1 MKKETKDKK
10 PEIVKERDCEDWCFV
25 CKDGGELILCDF
37 DDCLKVYHTECV
49 KKGDSFPGT
58 GQKWTC
64 AVCSRCI
71 RAAKFL
77 SVRGNKGL
85 CEECLEYVH
94 CVEDKDDVDADGGE
108 IDLTDR
114 DTYECLFLEYWE
126 IIKEVEG
133 LTWDDVNLADL
144 GLRKHSKRSFKSTK
158 FGKSKNDGD
167 WVIYDSDLEINE
179 AYETRRKR
187 KGSKPIEFDSD
198 LEINEAYETRRK
210 RKGSKPIE
218 FDSDLEIN
226 EAYET
231 RRKRKGS
238 KPIEFDGWG
247 SKQLLEFLTFLG
259 KDTTKELS
267 EYEVNTII
275 CAYIQEKEL
284 LDPVKKKKVICDEK
298 LYSIFRRK
306 SMYKNAILNLLEYHF
321 AANLI
326 DSQSEED
333 ENIDSQ
339 SEEDENIDGVEI
351 SKQEKSGKS
360 TMTFKRQNKRGS
372 RTKSEEIEAVSKL
385 YESGLA
391 AIVTEN
397 IKLVYL
403 RKSLVEEL
411 SKEPESFEGK
421 IVGSFVKVK
430 NDSRDPNARNSYQLS
445 QVTGIKQS
453 SVTGENKSEILLR
466 VSSMPTDVCFSM
478 LSDLDLSEDEI
489 EDLRQNVEDGL
500 HPKPS
505 IVELEQKAKQLHV
518 DIKKHW
524 IEKELVRLQKRI
536 DLANEKG
543 WRREYPFMV
552 GHSTDGRVQNFS
564 KDVTEMIQNNM
575 MDHAGV
581 RAYL

>member
-1 MKKETKDKK
+1 M
-10 PEIVKERDCEDWCFV
+10 
-25 CKDGGELILCDF
+25 LQ
-37 DDCLKVYHTECV
+37 CV

-64 AVCSRCI
+64 ARHSCTKCHKAPKLYCYCCPKAVCSRCI

-524 IEKELVRLQKRI
+524 IEKELERLLQQSPEVIQQMVECKTSPKMLQK
-536 DLANEKG
+536 
-543 WRREYPFMV
+543 
-552 GHSTDGRVQNFS
+552 
-564 KDVTEMIQNNM
+564 
-575 MDHAGV
+575 
-581 RAYL
+581 

>member
-1 MKKETKDKK
+1 MKKVTKDKK
-10 PEIVKERDCEDWCFV
+10 QEIVKERDCEDWCFV

-58 GQKWTC
+58 GQPWTC
-64 AVCSRCI
+64 ARHSCTKCQKATKLYCYCCPKAVCSRCI
-71 RAAKFL
+71 SAAKFL
-77 SVRGNKGL
+77 AVRGNKGL

-126 IIKEVEG
+126 IIKEAEG
-133 LTWDDVNLADL
+133 LTWDDVNLAEL
-144 GLRKHSKRSFKSTK
+144 GLRKHSRRSFKSTK
-158 FGKSKNDGD
+158 IGKSKNDGD
-167 WVIYDSDLEINE
+167 LVIYDSDLEITE
-179 AYETRRKR
+179 AYKTR
-187 KGSKPIEFDSD
+187 G
-198 LEINEAYETRRK
+198 
-210 RKGSKPIE
+210 
-218 FDSDLEIN
+218 
-226 EAYET
+226 
-231 RRKRKGS
+231 KRKGS

-247 SKQLLEFLTFLG
+247 SKQLIEFLTFLG

-267 EYEVNTII
+267 QYEVNTII

-321 AANLI
+321 TANLI
-326 DSQSEED
+326 DSQSED
-333 ENIDSQ
+333 
-339 SEEDENIDGVEI
+339 DENIDGVEI
-351 SKQEKSGKS
+351 SFQEKSEKS
-360 TMTFKRQNKRGS
+360 TITFKKRNSMGS
-372 RTKSEEIEAVSKL
+372 RMKSEEIEAVPRL
-385 YESGLA
+385 HDSGFA

-430 NDSRDPNARNSYQLS
+430 NDSRDPSARNSHQLS

-453 SVTGENKSEILLR
+453 SVIGENKSEILFR
-466 VSSMPTDVCFSM
+466 VSSMPIDVCFSM

-489 EDLRQNVEDGL
+489 EDLRQNVEEGL
-500 HPKPS
+500 HPKPT

-518 DIKKHW
+518 DITKHW
-524 IEKELVRLQKRI
+524 IEKELARLQKRI

-543 WRREYPFMV
+543 WRRELFEYLDELELLKKPSEQERLLQQSPKVIQQMV
-552 GHSTDGRVQNFS
+552 ECKTSPQMFQKRYRP
-564 KDVTEMIQNNM
+564 I
-575 MDHAGV
+575 
-581 RAYL
+581 

>member
-1 MKKETKDKK
+1 MKVE
-10 PEIVKERDCEDWCFV
+10 P
-25 CKDGGELILCDF
+25 LCN
-37 DDCLKVYHTECV
+37 K
-49 KKGDSFPGT
+49 GT

-64 AVCSRCI
+64 ARHSCTKCHKAPKLYCYCCPKAVCSRCI

-187 KGSKPIEFDSD
+187 KGSKP
-198 LEINEAYETRRK
+198 L
-210 RKGSKPIE
+210 E

-321 AANLI
+321 TANL
-326 DSQSEED
+326 
-333 ENIDSQ
+333 IDSQ

-360 TMTFKRQNKRGS
+360 TITFKRQNTRGS

-453 SVTGENKSEILLR
+453 SVTGENKN
-466 VSSMPTDVCFSM
+466 
-478 LSDLDLSEDEI
+478 LDLSEDEI

-543 WRREYPFMV
+543 WRREYPFMERLLQQSPEV
-552 GHSTDGRVQNFS
+552 IHTDGRVQNFS

-581 RAYL
+581 RACVGVSKSPST

>member
-1 MKKETKDKK
+1 MD
-10 PEIVKERDCEDWCFV
+10 
-25 CKDGGELILCDF
+25 LC
-37 DDCLKVYHTECV
+37 
-49 KKGDSFPGT
+49 
-58 GQKWTC
+58 
-64 AVCSRCI
+64 RCI

-158 FGKSKNDGD
+158 FAKSKNDGD

-179 AYETRRKR
+179 AYETRRKG

-218 FDSDLEIN
+218 FHSDLEIN

-321 AANLI
+321 TANL
-326 DSQSEED
+326 
-333 ENIDSQ
+333 IDSQ

-351 SKQEKSGKS
+351 K
-360 TMTFKRQNKRGS
+360 
-372 RTKSEEIEAVSKL
+372 IEAVSKL

-505 IVELEQKAKQLHV
+505 IVELGQKAKQLHV

-552 GHSTDGRVQNFS
+552 SAGLSLTDFE
-564 KDVTEMIQNNM
+564 TETTLSNLAILF
-575 MDHAGV
+575 V
-581 RAYL
+581 S

>member
-10 PEIVKERDCEDWCFV
+10 AEIVKERDCEDWCFV

-64 AVCSRCI
+64 ARHSCTKCHKAPKLYCYCCPKAVCSRCI

-187 KGSKPIEFDSD
+187 KGSKS
-198 LEINEAYETRRK
+198 L
-210 RKGSKPIE
+210 E

-321 AANLI
+321 TANLI
-326 DSQSEED
+326 DSH
-333 ENIDSQ
+333 

-360 TMTFKRQNKRGS
+360 TITFKRQNTRGS

-543 WRREYPFMV
+543 WRREYPFMKPSEQERLLQQSPEV
-552 GHSTDGRVQNFS
+552 IHKMVECKTSPKMLQ
-564 KDVTEMIQNNM
+564 K
-575 MDHAGV
+575 
-581 RAYL
+581 